1 MSQIGSMSDED
12 EKKKSPPS
20 PEEIQKDLHEFFKGK
35 FGENVIISPVG
46 GGGMGANAQ
55 AEAPPEE
62 EEARRERRA
71 SVLSFDMKPT
81 QVKQHLDRYVIG
93 QDEAK
98 RSLAVAVCDHYNHA
112 WRAHEL
118 EHARPDRE
126 DDKGRE
132 DGKGDGEKDTVAELD
147 YVKQNVI
154 LLGPTGVGK
163 TYLIRILAQLIG
175 VPFAKADITKFSETG
190 YVGNDVDDLVRE
202 LVRSADG
209 DIELAEYGMV
219 FLDEIDKIATSDNSL
234 GRDVS
239 GRGVQTGLLKLL
251 EETEVPARSPNDLSA
266 QFQEVFQM
274 RGGKAGKRT
283 INTRH
288 VLFVVS
294 GAFSGMGEIIEKRLS
309 ERNIGFGARGPD
321 DGGADDRSLFAQVS
335 TKDFVDFGFE
345 PEFIGRLP
353 IRVALDD
360 LSEDDL
366 FDILTTSEGS
376 ILKQHRESF
385 RGYGIQVEFTNDA
398 LRAVAKKAKEEQT
411 GARGLMTVLEST
423 LRDFKFYLPD
433 EEVKR
438 FMVTLDVIENP
449 QRELEAILKDPKLA
463 ERGFDQLGVG
473 LFEDEFERQH
483 GARLELDESAV
494 AMAVAVSSE
503 LHLTVSE
510 YLQNTFRD
518 HVEFLQKL
526 TSETGRRR
534 FPVTPQILNRPGD
547 GVDLWLKRDE
557 E

>member
-1 MSQIGSMSDED
+1 
-12 EKKKSPPS
+12 
-20 PEEIQKDLHEFFKGK
+20 
-35 FGENVIISPVG
+35 
-46 GGGMGANAQ
+46 MGA
-55 AEAPPEE
+55 
-62 EEARRERRA
+62 
-71 SVLSFDMKPT
+71 
-81 QVKQHLDRYVIG
+81 
-93 QDEAK
+93 
-98 RSLAVAVCDHYNHA
+98 
-112 WRAHEL
+112 W
-118 EHARPDRE
+118 
-126 DDKGRE
+126 
-132 DGKGDGEKDTVAELD
+132 
-147 YVKQNVI
+147 
-154 LLGPTGVGK
+154 
-163 TYLIRILAQLIG
+163 
-175 VPFAKADITKFSETG
+175 
-190 YVGNDVDDLVRE
+190 
-202 LVRSADG
+202 
-209 DIELAEYGMV
+209 
-219 FLDEIDKIATSDNSL
+219 
-234 GRDVS
+234 
-239 GRGVQTGLLKLL
+239 
-251 EETEVPARSPNDLSA
+251 
-266 QFQEVFQM
+266 
-274 RGGKAGKRT
+274 
-283 INTRH
+283 
-288 VLFVVS
+288 
-294 GAFSGMGEIIEKRLS
+294 
-309 ERNIGFGARGPD
+309 GPD

-449 QRELEAILKDPKLA
+449 QRELEAILKDPNLA

-547 GVDLWLKRDE
+547 GVDLWVKRDE

>member
-1 MSQIGSMSDED
+1 MSQTGSMSDKE
-12 EKKKSPPS
+12 EKKKGPPT
-20 PEEIQKDLHEFFKGK
+20 PEEIQRDLHEFFKGK
-35 FGENVIISPVG
+35 FGDNVIISPVA
-46 GGGMGANAQ
+46 GGMGSPAE

-62 EEARRERRA
+62 DEESRRSRRA
-71 SVLSFDMKPT
+71 AILRFDMTPS
-81 QVKQHLDRYVIG
+81 QVKRHLDRYVIG
-93 QDEAK
+93 QEEAK

-112 WRAHEL
+112 WRAHDRG
-118 EHARPDRE
+118 HAGAARQGAK
-126 DDKGRE
+126 KGRTKE
-132 DGKGDGEKDTVAELD
+132 VESELD

-190 YVGNDVDDLVRE
+190 YVGADVDDLVRE
-202 LVRSADG
+202 LVRAADG
-209 DIELAEYGMV
+209 DAELAEYGII
-219 FLDEIDKIATSDNSL
+219 FLDEIDKIAAADNNL

-251 EETEVPARSPNDLSA
+251 EETEVPARSPNDISA

-274 RGGKAGKRT
+274 RSGKASKRT

-294 GAFSGMGEIIEKRLS
+294 GAFSGLGQIIEKRLS
-309 ERNIGFGARGPD
+309 ERNIGFAAKNSVSGRAD
-321 DGGADDRSLFAQVS
+321 DGSLFDQVS
-335 TKDFVDFGFE
+335 TKDFVDYGFE

-353 IRVALDD
+353 IRVALND

-366 FDILTTSEGS
+366 FDILTRSEGS

-385 RGYGIQVEFTNDA
+385 RGYGIEVEFTSDA
-398 LRAVAKKAKEEQT
+398 LRAVAKTAKEEQT

-433 EEVKR
+433 KHTTR
-438 FMVTLDVIENP
+438 FVVTLDVIRNP
-449 QRELEAILKDPKLA
+449 QRELKAILEDPSLA
-463 ERGFDQLGVG
+463 EKGFDSLCVE
-473 LFEDEFERQH
+473 LFEEEFERQH
-483 GARLELDESAV
+483 GIRLELDESAV

-503 LHLTVSE
+503 LHLSLSE

-518 HVEFLQKL
+518 HVDFLRKIGG
-526 TSETGRRR
+526 ETGRRR
-534 FPVTPQILNRPGD
+534 FPVTPQILNRPGE
-547 GVDLWLKRDE
+547 GVKLWLTKEDE
-557 E
+557 